1 MSLYFNWS
9 CDFQRF
15 TKSKKLSKFQVRT
28 TTSFNLNKVLS
39 TSLFNLQGAI
49 YWKQD
54 FSELFEVLNF
64 SFAACLL
71 YQNYFRLSRTF
82 SKLFSKFLKQ
92 FSQNSNFSDRCLFRN
107 GLFSISN
114 SKPFVK
120 NFFHSFQIFSVR
132 PPCLS
137 ATALIEYHRDS
148 PPVNNFFHFSAI
160 YCNYAKRPRYRSLSI
175 IALTDDTS
183 VQWLQ
188 WPARRYNRRP
198 DEIRYSPRPSWYR
211 YSA

>member
-71 YQNYFRLSRTF
+71 YQNYFRLSRTS

-92 FSQNSNFSDRCLFRN
+92 FSQNSNFSDRHLFQN
-107 GLFSISN
+107 SLFIISN
-114 SKPFVK
+114 RNPFVK
-120 NFFHSFQIFSVR
+120 NFFVLFKPFFSSTAAPLSDSFNRIPQHSPSCQQKFSGFFIFLKTCR
-132 PPCLS
+132 FLFPL
-137 ATALIEYHRDS
+137 L
-148 PPVNNFFHFSAI
+148 
-160 YCNYAKRPRYRSLSI
+160 
-175 IALTDDTS
+175 
-183 VQWLQ
+183 
-188 WPARRYNRRP
+188 
-198 DEIRYSPRPSWYR
+198 
-211 YSA
+211 